1 MKYML
6 LIYADPEGFAALKPA
21 EAQAAMAAYEAFTAA
36 LENEKALIHSERL
49 RPTSEATTV
58 HVENGKPKVLNGP
71 YIETKEQLGG
81 YFLIEAPDLDAAIKW
96 AARCPGSH
104 HGSVE
109 IRPLWAM

>member
-6 LIYADPEGFAALKPA
+6 LIYADPDGFAALKPA
-21 EAQAAMAAYEAFTAA
+21 EAHAAMAAYEAFTAA
-36 LENEKALIHSERL
+36 LKTENALVHSERL
-49 RPTSEATTV
+49 RPTGEATTV

-71 YIETKEQLGG
+71 YVEIKEQLGG

-109 IRPLWAM
+109 IRPVWEM